1 MEAEASN
8 AIIRKLWDFDK
19 FCFNKCVKEFL
30 IIEQCTIKVLNALD
44 FINGV
49 NEKGGIAPIAKS

>member
-19 FCFNKCVKEFL
+19 FCFNKCVKVAEKKLSTKEENCLSILNELYFL
-30 IIEQCTIKVLNALD
+30 
-44 FINGV
+44 
-49 NEKGGIAPIAKS
+49 